1 MCHIP
6 AIPGEEEGVQAGG
19 VIAVRDVLVGRMQR
33 RALAFDER
41 QQLPQGKHGDGA
53 YYEQQ

>member
-41 QQLPQGKHGDGA
+41 QQLPQGKHSDGA
-53 YYEQQ
+53 YDEQQ